1 MMNYI
6 FTFAILFSVITALF
20 CNNIT
25 TLPSGIL
32 EGASDA
38 VDIAMRLLATLSLW
52 NGISEIAEE
61 SGLLKKAQRLLSPL
75 LRLLFP
81 KYAKTSAA
89 APISANITA
98 NFMGLGNGATPLG
111 IEAMR
116 RMKELSGET
125 KADNEMVRFV
135 VLNSASLTLIPA
147 TAAALRAAAGSRE
160 PFSIII
166 PVWLTGICALTA
178 GLIAEKLLSKGWKK

>member
-6 FTFAILFSVITALF
+6 FTFSILFSVITALF
-20 CNNIT
+20 GNKIGA
-25 TLPSGIL
+25 LPSGIL
-32 EGASDA
+32 DGAADA
-38 VDIAMRLLATLSLW
+38 ADIAFRLLATLCLW

-61 SGLLKKAQRLLSPL
+61 SGLLKKAQRLLSPI

-81 KYAKTSAA
+81 TYSKTDAA
-89 APISANITA
+89 APISANVTA
-98 NFMGLGNGATPLG
+98 NLMGLGNGATPLG

-116 RMKELSGET
+116 RMKELSGKT
-125 KADNEMVRFV
+125 SADNEMVRFV

-147 TAAALRAAAGSRE
+147 TAAALRAEAGSSE

-166 PVWLTGICALTA
+166 PVWLTGICALAA
-178 GLIAEKLLSKGWKK
+178 GLIAEKLLSGRWKK